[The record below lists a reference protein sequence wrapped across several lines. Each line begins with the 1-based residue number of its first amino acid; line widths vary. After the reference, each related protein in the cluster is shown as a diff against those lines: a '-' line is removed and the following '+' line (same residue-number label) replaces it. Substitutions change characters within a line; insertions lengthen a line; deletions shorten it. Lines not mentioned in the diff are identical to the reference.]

1 MNSMDETRP
10 QLIVYTN
17 SRIRC
22 PYCIRAKN
30 VLTERSY
37 TFEERDIADPVVLAE
52 LHQKRPTARTVP
64 QIFLAND
71 TYIGG
76 CDDLLATLST
86 LDTLIELN
94 S

>member
-1 MNSMDETRP
+1 MMIMGSP

-17 SRIRC
+17 SRIHC

-30 VLTERSY
+30 VLSERSY
-37 TFEERDIADPVVLAE
+37 TFEERDIADPVILEE
-52 LHQKRPTARTVP
+52 LLKKRPTAKTVP
-64 QIFLAND
+64 QIFLIND

-76 CDDLLATLST
+76 CDDLLAMIDTLNV
-86 LDTLIELN
+86 LIELN